1 MRLLARLR
9 AQINILIL
17 PSGFQIVRS
26 NDYLPFEFPVHR
38 SLLRVNYQQRP
49 TNDFLI
55 RFAGKCDFLI
65 DVGSNRGSFAD
76 HFFNINSHAK
86 RLLIEPIPDLFDSLL
101 KKYEEFDDVL
111 VVNKAVSDKESTS
124 SFHVAANDGQSSS
137 LLNIGKRHLIAAPHA
152 HETEVIETQ
161 VSTLDLICQE
171 LDFKNGFLKIDVQGN
186 ELPTLLGSRLVLKK
200 VAAIHI
206 EVSIQSLY
214 DGDSIGFRIWELLDE
229 TGFILYGIDPWF
241 RDSKSNGEL
250 LQADLF
256 FVRKDL
262 LKNK

>member
-1 MRLLARLR
+1 MRLLAKLR
-9 AQINILIL
+9 AQVNNLIL

-26 NDYLPFEFPVHR
+26 NDYLPFEFPVDR
-38 SLLRVNYQQRP
+38 RLLRVNFQQRL

-55 RFAGKCDFLI
+55 RFARKCDFLI

-76 HFFNINSHAK
+76 HFSKINPSVNWI
-86 RLLIEPIPDLFDSLL
+86 LIEPIPYLYSSLCE
-101 KKYEEFDDVL
+101 KYRNYPDVIL
-111 VVNKAVSDKESTS
+111 VNKAVSDNESTS

-161 VSTLDLICQE
+161 VSTLDSICQE
-171 LDFKNGFLKIDVQGN
+171 LGFENGFLKIDVQGN
-186 ELPTLLGSRLVLKK
+186 ELPTLIGSKSVLNR
-200 VAAIHI
+200 VAALHI

-214 DGDSIGFRIWELLDE
+214 DGDSIGYKIWELLDKA
-229 TGFILYGIDPWF
+229 GFVLYGIDPWF
-241 RDSKSNGEL
+241 RDAKSNGEL

-256 FVRKDL
+256 FIRRDL
-262 LKNK
+262 LRNK

>member
-1 MRLLARLR
+1 MRRLAKLR
-9 AQINILIL
+9 AWVNDLIL

-38 SLLRVNYQQRP
+38 SLLRVNYQQRL

-55 RFAGKCDFLI
+55 RFARNCDYLI

-76 HFFNINSHAK
+76 HFSNINSSANWI
-86 RLLIEPIPDLFDSLL
+86 LIEPIPYLYSALCD
-101 KKYEEFDDVL
+101 KYRNHPGVVL
-111 VVNKAVSDKESTS
+111 VNQAVSDKESTS

-161 VSTLDLICQE
+161 VSTLDSICQG
-171 LDFKNGFLKIDVQGN
+171 LDFDNGFLKIDVQGN
-186 ELPTLLGSRLVLKK
+186 ELPTLLGSRTVLKK

-214 DGDSIGFRIWELLDE
+214 DGDSIGYKIWELLDIA
-229 TGFILYGIDPWF
+229 GFALYGIDPWF
-241 RDSKSNGEL
+241 RDPKSNGEL

-256 FVRKDL
+256 FVRKNL
-262 LKNK
+262 LLNN